1 MIGQCEGISCIMIS
15 RIELK
20 CDTCVLGSLYIVIMY
35 NVFRVLSLK
44 SVVISL
50 APKFVIV
57 VFFLS
62 MTHCHH
68 NVIIYGTFVIKHCK
82 FLNLNEYLLFLFH
95 LNKKYVM
102 LINLDLQGHL
112 QNVMLKGKY

>member
-1 MIGQCEGISCIMIS
+1 
-15 RIELK
+15 
-20 CDTCVLGSLYIVIMY
+20 MY
-35 NVFRVLSLK
+35 NVFHVLSLK

-62 MTHCHH
+62 MTQFHH
-68 NVIIYGTFVIKHCK
+68 NMIISGTFVIKRCK
-82 FLNLNEYLLFLFH
+82 FLNLDEHLLFLFH
-95 LNKKYVM
+95 LNKEYVM